1 MNVFRVTTSSGHVE
15 FPDLAAATAWRDA
28 HAPGAIIE
36 ALTREI
42 PIEPPERWR
51 VSKDTMLGRVE
62 QAGMVPQVMAAV
74 ANTPP
79 ETQFLWTNYAWFWND
94 NPQLVGMCQALG
106 LDPSVILA
114 PDEFI

>member
-1 MNVFRVTTSSGHVE
+1 MMKHRVTTANGYIE
-15 FPDLAAATAWRDA
+15 FSTLAAAEAWRDA
-28 HAPGAIIE
+28 NAPGASIIQIDLPTPE
-36 ALTREI
+36 
-42 PIEPPERWR
+42 PERWR
-51 VSKDTMLGRVE
+51 VSKDTMLSRVE
-62 QAGMVPQVMAAV
+62 SAGMVTQVMAAV